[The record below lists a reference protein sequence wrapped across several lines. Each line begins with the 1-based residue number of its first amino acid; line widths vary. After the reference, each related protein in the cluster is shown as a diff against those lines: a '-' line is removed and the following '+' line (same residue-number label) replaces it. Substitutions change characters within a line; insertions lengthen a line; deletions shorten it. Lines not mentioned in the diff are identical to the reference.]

1 MSRADGFSLIEVMI
15 AIVILGILLAAILQP
30 LGSLF
35 RMSSSSRDLL
45 ERTTQAQ
52 QVAERVMREWQDPDK
67 FERACLDL
75 DTNPL
80 PSNVTVSSRPLD
92 LQAQPQAGYAY
103 VASCPQPPSP
113 AALRRLVVVVSGGE
127 GPDAEIIV
135 DVVKP

>member
-1 MSRADGFSLIEVMI
+1 MKRAHGFSLIEAMI
-15 AIVILGILLAAILQP
+15 AIAILGILLAAILQP

-52 QVAERVMREWQDPDK
+52 QVAERVMREWQDPSK
-67 FERACLDL
+67 FDQACLDL

-80 PSNVTVSSRPLD
+80 PSNVTVRSRPLD
-92 LQAQPQAGYAY
+92 LQAQPLAGYAD
-103 VASCPQPPSP
+103 VASCPQSPSP
-113 AALRRLVVVVSGGE
+113 AALRRLTVVVSGGD
-127 GPDAEIIV
+127 GPDAEIVV